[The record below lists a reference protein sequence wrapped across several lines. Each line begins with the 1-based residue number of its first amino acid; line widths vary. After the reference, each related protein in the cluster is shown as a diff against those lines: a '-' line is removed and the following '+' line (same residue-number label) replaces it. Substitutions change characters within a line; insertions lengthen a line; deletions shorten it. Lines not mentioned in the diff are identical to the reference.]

1 MRLLNLLGVDV
12 GPEEDLLPAAD
23 SDNPR
28 GYWEPR
34 WIIELNDEI
43 LARLGTVWQQPF
55 AAEPGWQHQPLLD
68 DLRERARELLQEKF
82 GTAQLWG
89 WKDPRVMLTLPFWQ
103 ELVPDARYVI
113 CIRNP
118 ADVISSFQR
127 RPEPNLTL
135 EAWGDL
141 WTEFNARALRET
153 RDRPRLVVF
162 YEDLFG
168 DGPTEIERMAS
179 FLELPAPEDGVS
191 RQALLAEIE
200 PQLRHHSTSP
210 LELANMWGISPS
222 ARALFLS
229 LRAGEQA
236 RRAQPAADDGVAEA
250 IRRVAP
256 DLWYERRKLAAAQT
270 AQEELAGQLTT
281 LRGEQAN
288 AHVELERTRQQLDTE
303 RSELERAQAEQAR
316 LREQLTQVRGELSYA
331 AAHHR
336 EAHAELTAME
346 GTLESQRV
354 VIDGL
359 QSSLSWRLTT
369 PLRAIKRL
377 LRFGK
382 RASTQGA
389 SPAGQ

>member
-12 GPEEDLLPAAD
+12 GSEEDLLPAAD

-34 WIIELNDEI
+34 WMIELNDEI

-55 AAEPGWQHQPLLD
+55 AAEPGWQSQPLLD
-68 DLRERARELLQEKF
+68 DLRERARELLEEKF
-82 GTAQLWG
+82 GAAQLWG
-89 WKDPRVMLTLPFWQ
+89 WKDPRTMLTLPFWQ

-153 RDRPRLVVF
+153 RDHPRLVVF
-162 YEDLFG
+162 YEDLFR
-168 DGPTEIERMAS
+168 DGLAEIERMAS
-179 FLELPAPEDGVS
+179 FLELPAPEGESS
-191 RQALLAEIE
+191 RRALFEEIE

-210 LELANMWGISPS
+210 VELANMWGISPS

-236 RRAQPAADDGVAEA
+236 RRAELAAEDDVAEA
-250 IRRVAP
+250 VRRVAP
-256 DLWYERRKLAAAQT
+256 DLWYERRKLTAAQT
-270 AQEELAGQLTT
+270 AQEDLAAQLAALRTEYADAHAELGRA
-281 LRGEQAN
+281 
-288 AHVELERTRQQLDTE
+288 RQQLDA
-303 RSELERAQAEQAR
+303 ERAELQRAHAEQAR
-316 LREQLTQVRGELSYA
+316 LGEQLTQVRGELSYA

-346 GTLESQRV
+346 STLKSQRV

-369 PLRAIKRL
+369 PLRTVKRL
-377 LRFGK
+377 LHLGK
-382 RASTQGA
+382 RASSQGA